1 MGKKGARD
9 RGGGASRREQPQAAP
24 ADEVDLEP
32 DDEDIAFVA
41 SHRKYAAFVG
51 RERLRGGRGVRAR
64 ASKKRK
70 KAIAEEDK
78 TAEFERG
85 GARVAGAWGAAAAA
99 AAAAV
104 PTALCASSM
113 RTTAPP

>member
-9 RGGGASRREQPQAAP
+9 RGGGASRRELPQAAP
-24 ADEVDLEP
+24 ADEADLEP

-51 RERLRGGRGVRAR
+51 ERLKVDAVSAR

-85 GARVAGAWGAAAAA
+85 GARVAGAWERGGGGGGGGGGWGQQ
-99 AAAAV
+99 
-104 PTALCASSM
+104 
-113 RTTAPP
+113 RY